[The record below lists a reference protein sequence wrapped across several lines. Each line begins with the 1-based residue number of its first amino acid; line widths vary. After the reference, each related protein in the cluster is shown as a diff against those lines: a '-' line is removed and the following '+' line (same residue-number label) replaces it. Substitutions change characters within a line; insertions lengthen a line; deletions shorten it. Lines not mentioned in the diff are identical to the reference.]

1 MNVELKQKID
11 EELDWLVSDGKKLID
26 STWES
31 IKKEN
36 VEKSQLRNLLEMAVA
51 SDSVKVLELFIQYQM
66 GRKKLPRDFGN
77 QLIQKITTELTNKA
91 NEISKNRSEHT
102 KEVLLRIVRLYLG
115 YMNRYFVYKVEVIK

>member
-36 VEKSQLRNLLEMAVA
+36 VEKSQMRNLLEMAVA

>member
-26 STWES
+26 TTWES
-31 IKKEN
+31 IKKEK
-36 VEKSQLRNLLEMAVA
+36 VEKSQMRNLLEMAVA